1 MKSKQ
6 LPLLI
11 AGAVLSL
18 GQLAAATNSLP
29 ASFALPLGS
38 SSSPGFL
45 VRTAQAPET
54 ATVGN
59 SLLRAIKQVDGKLT
73 DATGAAIPNEAIP
86 GTGADGSYVTGTINF
101 EVEGNPAD
109 IDDTDGNVLF
119 TFNPGLFPGIP
130 GNGSNPHLLNFTTEA
145 VAFLQLPAGV
155 TTFAVSVGA
164 DRTDVNDDDS
174 YVAFVGTNARDY
186 FATPVGAY
194 ERLSV
199 RAFIANQHSENTW
212 SVSAPVAGLYPFRI
226 LQWQT
231 GHGSSFTFYTI
242 DAATGDRVLVN
253 DLTDPRAI
261 KAFTD
266 STSAVATGA
275 SVAEVS
281 PAPGSAGNSA
291 AAPITALIVD
301 GSTTVATSGVKLY
314 LNGVQV
320 TPQSLTKTGSKVEL
334 SYSPN
339 ASRTDKANLARLE
352 YTDSK
357 GATRTNSWTFDIIVG
372 AGSSTQVTGQWD
384 FNSGDLSATVGKPLV
399 YLDGPNGLTK
409 QGSLYGTCSALGVD
423 LIGGKDAKIIKLP
436 GDLKREIGLIMDH
449 GIKPNGG
456 GTRVN
461 QYTIIYDIFVGTSGP
476 GAASLLQ
483 ISSTNNAEGDDGD
496 LFWQGSN
503 FGQGGNGYNGTGA
516 FTAGAWHRVAAAYD
530 EAANPPVVTK
540 YVDGIKQDD
549 WTANQGLDNPRRAL
563 LPYAVLFGDGDHD
576 ERRDMYV
583 NSIQI
588 RAGKLSDAELYLLG
602 GPSAD
607 GIPQVIPTSTVTGQ
621 WDFDRGNLAATI
633 GKPLVYLDGDTGL
646 TQQGSAFGTC
656 SALGVDLI
664 GGKDALI
671 MKVPGDLKR
680 EVGLIMD
687 HQIKPNGGGTR
698 VNQYTIV
705 YDIFVGTSG
714 PGAASLLQISSTN
727 NAEGD
732 DGDLFWQ
739 GSNFGQ
745 GGGGYNGT
753 GAFTAGAWHRV
764 AAAYD
769 EAANP
774 PVVTKY
780 VDGIKQDDWTNNQG
794 LDNPRRALLPYAVL
808 FGDGD
813 HDERRDMYINSIQI
827 RAGKLS
833 DAQLALLGT
842 PDGNPIPVA
851 LAASTVTGQWDF
863 ERGDLSATVGK
874 PLVYLDG
881 PTGLTQQGTVFG
893 TCSALGVDLIAGK
906 DVKIMKVP
914 GDLKREIGLVM
925 DHQIKPNGGGTRV
938 NQYTIA
944 FDIFVGTSGPGA
956 ASLLQISSTNNAEGD
971 DGDLFWQG
979 SNFGQGGG
987 GYNGTGAFTAG
998 AWHRVIAA
1006 YDEAATPPV
1015 VTKFVDGIK
1024 QDDWTA
1030 NQGLDNPRRALL
1042 PYAVLFGDGD
1052 HDERRD
1058 MYVNSIQIRA
1068 GKLSDA
1074 EMAAMGAPDGAA
1086 LPLTIAVKAAPALTI
1101 TAAGGNVTISWP
1113 SDATG
1118 YTLESSSVVSPLS
1131 WSAVAGVTG
1140 NSVTLPISSATQFFH
1155 LRN

>member
-1 MKSKQ
+1 MNSKQ

-11 AGAVLSL
+11 AGTLLSL

-29 ASFALPLGS
+29 ASIAMPIGS
-38 SSSPGFL
+38 SSTPGFL
-45 VRTAQAPET
+45 IRTAQAPET
-54 ATVGN
+54 ATIGN
-59 SLLRAIKQVDGKLT
+59 SLLRAIKQIDGTLVDG
-73 DATGAAIPNEAIP
+73 TGALIPNEATP
-86 GTGADGSYVTGTINF
+86 GTGADGSYVSGVVNF
-101 EVEGNPAD
+101 ELEGNSFDLA
-109 IDDTDGNVLF
+109 DTDGNVIF
-119 TFNPGLFPGIP
+119 TFTNPGVFPGIP
-130 GNGSNPHLLNFTTEA
+130 GSGSHLLNFTTEA

-174 YVAFVGTNARDY
+174 YVAFTGANPRDY
-186 FATPVGAY
+186 FATQVGSY
-194 ERLSV
+194 ERLGV
-199 RAFIANQHSENTW
+199 RAFTANQHSENTW

-253 DLTDPRAI
+253 DPTDSRSI

-266 STSAVATGA
+266 STNAVATGA
-275 SVAEVS
+275 WVAEVS

-291 AAPITALIVD
+291 AAPINALIVD

-314 LNGVQV
+314 LNGTKVS
-320 TPQSLTKTGSKVEL
+320 PQTLTKSGNKVSL

-339 ASRTDKANLARLE
+339 AARTDKSNLARLE
-352 YTDSK
+352 YTDST

-372 AGSSTQVTGQWD
+372 TGSSTQVTGQWD
-384 FNSGDLSATVGKPLV
+384 FNSGDLSATVGKPLA

-409 QGSLYGTCSALGVD
+409 QGTVFGTCSALGVD
-423 LIGGKDAKIIKLP
+423 LIGGKDAKIIKVP

-461 QYTIIYDIFVGTSGP
+461 QYTIIFDIFVGTSGP

-588 RAGKLSDAELYLLG
+588 RDGKLSDAELYLLG

-607 GIPQVIPTSTVTGQ
+607 GIPQVIPSSTVTGQ

-633 GKPLVYLDGDTGL
+633 GKPLAYLDGDAGL
-646 TQQGSAFGTC
+646 TQQGTVFGTC

-671 MKVPGDLKR
+671 VKVPGDLKR
-680 EVGLIMD
+680 EIGLVMD

-705 YDIFVGTSG
+705 FDIFVGTSG

-745 GGGGYNGT
+745 GGNGYNGT

-780 VDGIKQDDWTNNQG
+780 VDGIKQDDWTANQG

-813 HDERRDMYINSIQI
+813 HDERRDMYVNSVQI

-851 LAASTVTGQWDF
+851 LPASTVTGQWDF
-863 ERGDLSATVGK
+863 DRGDLSATVGK
-874 PLVYLDG
+874 PLQYLDG
-881 PTGLTQQGTVFG
+881 ANGLTQQGTAFG

-906 DVKIMKVP
+906 DALIMKVP
-914 GDLKREIGLVM
+914 GDLKREIGYVM

-979 SNFGQGGG
+979 SNFGQGGN

-998 AWHRVIAA
+998 AWHRVAAA
-1006 YDEAATPPV
+1006 YDEAANPPV
-1015 VTKFVDGIK
+1015 VTKYVDGIK

-1058 MYVNSIQIRA
+1058 MYVNSIQIRS

-1074 EMAAMGAPDGAA
+1074 EMTALGAPDGNP
-1086 LPLTIAVKAAPALTI
+1086 LPLAIVAKAAPALTI
-1101 TAAGGNVTISWP
+1101 TTSGGNVTISWP
-1113 SDATG
+1113 ADAAG
-1118 YTLESSSVVSPLS
+1118 YTLESSAAVSPTT
-1131 WSAVAGVTG
+1131 WGAVAGVTG
-1140 NSVTLPISSATQFFH
+1140 NSVTLPVSSATQFFR